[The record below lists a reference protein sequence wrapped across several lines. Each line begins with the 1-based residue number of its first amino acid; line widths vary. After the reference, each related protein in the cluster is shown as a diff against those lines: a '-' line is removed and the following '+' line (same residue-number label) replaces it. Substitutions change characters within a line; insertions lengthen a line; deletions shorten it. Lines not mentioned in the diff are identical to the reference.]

1 MEKKDNW
8 QGLQDRLV
16 VETSENRPV
25 YLLMV
30 GNPPRYIRLS
40 PFAYELLHQRSNG
53 NSFAEMAEI
62 VTQKTGKTISPSEIE
77 IAYQKVFAEISEI
90 EANQK
95 TKLSGFLLRLPLIPK
110 SIVNQIAVYLSV
122 AYHRPVTLGLLGLM
136 VAATVIAPQHDWLFN
151 FTKADL
157 IWGYFLFFISLLF
170 HEFGHASA
178 CLRYGAEPSN
188 IGLTIYL
195 VFPAFYSDVSDAWR
209 LKRWQRVIVDMGGVF
224 FQLVICALYVIV
236 YRFTDWVAL
245 KVAILA
251 IASSCILYLN
261 PVFKF
266 DGYWALSDA
275 LGVTNLSRQ
284 PGRIFRHI
292 FTQSNQSNPS
302 KNQGK
307 RLPWS
312 PLMMSVLAVY
322 TVASFSIMG
331 YLILAVFP
339 ILWRELLRYPAL
351 VADLFH
357 QLVSS
362 PHAVSF
368 EQMTSF
374 LFSTMMVGI
383 VLLLFGRLVQFLLA
397 AIGQLIKRSAV

>member
-25 YLLMV
+25 YLLLV

-40 PFAYELLHQRSNG
+40 PFAYELLHQHSNG
-53 NSFAEMAEI
+53 KSFAEMAEI
-62 VTQKTGKTISPSEIE
+62 VTQKTGKKMSPADIE

-136 VAATVIAPQHDWLFN
+136 VAATVIAPQNERLFN

-178 CLRYGAEPSN
+178 CIRYGAEPSN

-195 VFPAFYSDVSDAWR
+195 MFPAFYSDVSDAWR

-224 FQLVICALYVIV
+224 FQLVICAVYVIF
-236 YRFTDWVAL
+236 YRLTEWVAL
-245 KVAILA
+245 KIAILA

-292 FTQSNQSNPS
+292 FTQSSNS
-302 KNQGK
+302 NNASAR

-322 TVASFSIMG
+322 TVVSFSIIG
-331 YLILAVFP
+331 YFFLTVLP
-339 ILWRELLRYPAL
+339 ILWREFLGYPAL
-351 VADLFH
+351 IAAFFNQVMT
-357 QLVSS
+357 S
-362 PHAVSF
+362 PQAVSF
-368 EQMTSF
+368 EQITSF
-374 LFSTMMVGI
+374 LFSTLMVGI
-383 VLLLFGRLVQFLLA
+383 LLLIFGRIIQFLFA
-397 AIGQLIKRSAV
+397 ALRQLIKRSPV